1 MGGSAIAGWRRRKR
15 RVDGTLSAHR
25 TREESGDLRDV
36 LENRIGYSSH
46 DAAIGV
52 AWLMQSDV
60 VPPGAELVYYEHPDF
75 TYARSLW
82 RLLLV
87 HESALALDSADRL
100 RTWCSGGT

>member
-25 TREESGDLRDV
+25 TREERGDLRDV

-60 VPPGAELVYYEHPDF
+60 VLYRRAPSSCITSIP
-75 TYARSLW
+75 T
-82 RLLLV
+82 
-87 HESALALDSADRL
+87 
-100 RTWCSGGT
+100 

>member
-25 TREESGDLRDV
+25 TREERGDLRDV

-60 VPPGAELVYYEHPDF
+60 QYF
-75 TYARSLW
+75 TAGRRARVLRAS
-82 RLLLV
+82 RLDV
-87 HESALALDSADRL
+87 S
-100 RTWCSGGT
+100 